1 MITRSPIV
9 TRQQRALNKI
19 FEEEKDESS
28 QINQNQSNS
37 DMTDNN
43 DILVV
48 VMLVKMNCDV

>member
-28 QINQNQSNS
+28 QINQSNS
-37 DMTDNN
+37 DMTDN

-48 VMLVKMNCDV
+48 AMLVKMNCNV